1 MLPTNDQTAL
11 PIGVQTAWPLTRVRK
26 NSRAPAQWLVR
37 GEHADREVDRVQ
49 CEAFRRRFLEW
60 GRYGLSAYAAATEGD
75 IDQLAADH
83 LERFRMLSVFRTMTL
98 ESAGFE
104 VVATFRSPHMTIAF
118 TGDMDARLNHLAEL
132 RMELMPNPHHD
143 R

>member
-1 MLPTNDQTAL
+1 MVNPLSVRAFTVTLPAS
-11 PIGVQTAWPLTRVRK
+11 
-26 NSRAPAQWLVR
+26 SRRP
-37 GEHADREVDRVQ
+37 
-49 CEAFRRRFLEW
+49 
-60 GRYGLSAYAAATEGD
+60 AYAAATEGD